1 MGKIK
6 KCVQSTCAK
15 GQKGYYFNLYY
26 LKKHSIVLYSN
37 YVQNVIIDIYSMWY
51 YTLRFKTSF

>member
-37 YVQNVIIDIYSMWY
+37 YVQNVIIDIYSM
-51 YTLRFKTSF
+51 